1 MSLMEK
7 EQQLSQLQE
16 QLEQHQD
23 DAARRMQLAHEI
35 KELQEEMY
43 QDLSAWDRVY
53 LARHPRR
60 PKAQDYL
67 KRLFHT
73 FYELHGDRCY
83 GDDRAIIGG
92 IAMFEQTP
100 VTVIAQA
107 KGRDLQENMK
117 RNFGMP
123 NPEGY
128 RKALRL
134 AKEAEKF
141 HRPIITFV
149 DTSGAY
155 PGKGA
160 EERGQAEAIAQCL
173 YTFSDLQTPIICIVL
188 SEGGSGGAL
197 ALSVGDRLVMLEN
210 AVYSILS
217 PEGFASILWKD
228 GSRAKEAA
236 EVMKLTAH
244 DLMDKGILDAVIEE
258 PLGGAQGQA
267 SDIEITAR
275 EILKTKRELYEILA
289 AHTGASLRKIEKDA
303 DRDCWMSAREAKE
316 YGLIDEVLSKREK

>member
-173 YTFSDLQTPIICIVL
+173 YTFSDLQMPIICIVL

-258 PLGGAQGQA
+258 PLGGAQN
-267 SDIEITAR
+267 DIEAVCERLRAYI
-275 EILKTKRELYEILA
+275 
-289 AHTGASLRKIEKDA
+289 HASLEELQKAKMPALLAQRYEKY
-303 DRDCWMSAREAKE
+303 RNI
-316 YGLIDEVLSKREK
+316 GVI

>member
-16 QLEQHQD
+16 QLEQYQD

-258 PLGGAQGQA
+258 PLGGAQN
-267 SDIEITAR
+267 DIEAVCERMRAYI
-275 EILKTKRELYEILA
+275 
-289 AHTGASLRKIEKDA
+289 HASLEELQKAKMPALLAQRYEKY
-303 DRDCWMSAREAKE
+303 RNI
-316 YGLIDEVLSKREK
+316 GVI

>member
-228 GSRAKEAA
+228 GSLAKEAA

-258 PLGGAQGQA
+258 PLGGAQN
-267 SDIEITAR
+267 DIEAVCERLRAYI
-275 EILKTKRELYEILA
+275 
-289 AHTGASLRKIEKDA
+289 HASLEELQKAKMPALLAQRYEKY
-303 DRDCWMSAREAKE
+303 RNI
-316 YGLIDEVLSKREK
+316 GVI

>member
-197 ALSVGDRLVMLEN
+197 ALSVGDRLVMLDN

-258 PLGGAQGQA
+258 PLGGAQN
-267 SDIEITAR
+267 DIEAVCERLRAYI
-275 EILKTKRELYEILA
+275 
-289 AHTGASLRKIEKDA
+289 HASLEELQKGKMPALLAQRYEKY
-303 DRDCWMSAREAKE
+303 RNI
-316 YGLIDEVLSKREK
+316 GVI

>member
-258 PLGGAQGQA
+258 PLGGAQN
-267 SDIEITAR
+267 DIETVCERLRAYI
-275 EILKTKRELYEILA
+275 
-289 AHTGASLRKIEKDA
+289 HASLEELQKAKMPALLAQRYEKY
-303 DRDCWMSAREAKE
+303 RNI
-316 YGLIDEVLSKREK
+316 GVI

>member
-16 QLEQHQD
+16 QLEQNQD

-258 PLGGAQGQA
+258 PLGGAQN
-267 SDIEITAR
+267 DIEAVCERLRAYI
-275 EILKTKRELYEILA
+275 
-289 AHTGASLRKIEKDA
+289 HASLEELQKAKMPALLAQRYEKY
-303 DRDCWMSAREAKE
+303 RNI
-316 YGLIDEVLSKREK
+316 GVI

>member
-107 KGRDLQENMK
+107 KGCDLQENMK

-258 PLGGAQGQA
+258 PLGGAQN
-267 SDIEITAR
+267 DIEAVCERLRAYI
-275 EILKTKRELYEILA
+275 
-289 AHTGASLRKIEKDA
+289 HASLEELQKAKMPALLAQRYEKY
-303 DRDCWMSAREAKE
+303 RNI
-316 YGLIDEVLSKREK
+316 GVI

>member
-258 PLGGAQGQA
+258 PLGGAQN
-267 SDIEITAR
+267 DIEAVCERLRACI
-275 EILKTKRELYEILA
+275 
-289 AHTGASLRKIEKDA
+289 HASLEELQKGKMPALLAQRYEKY
-303 DRDCWMSAREAKE
+303 RNI
-316 YGLIDEVLSKREK
+316 GVI

>member
-134 AKEAEKF
+134 ANEAEKF

-258 PLGGAQGQA
+258 PLGGAQN
-267 SDIEITAR
+267 DIEAVCERLRAYI
-275 EILKTKRELYEILA
+275 
-289 AHTGASLRKIEKDA
+289 HASLEELQKAKMPALLAQRYEKY
-303 DRDCWMSAREAKE
+303 RNI
-316 YGLIDEVLSKREK
+316 GVI

>member
-16 QLEQHQD
+16 QLAQCQD
-23 DAARRMQLAHEI
+23 DAARRMQLEHEI
-35 KELQEEMY
+35 KEMQEEMY

-173 YTFSDLQTPIICIVL
+173 YTFSDLQTPVICIVL

-197 ALSVGDRLVMLEN
+197 ALSVGDRLIMLEN
-210 AVYSILS
+210 AIYSILS

-258 PLGGAQGQA
+258 PLGGAQN
-267 SDIEITAR
+267 DIEAVCERLRAYIHTAL
-275 EILKTKRELYEILA
+275 EELQKAKMPSLLAQRYEKYRSVGVI
-289 AHTGASLRKIEKDA
+289 
-303 DRDCWMSAREAKE
+303 
-316 YGLIDEVLSKREK
+316 

>member
-16 QLEQHQD
+16 QLAQCQD
-23 DAARRMQLAHEI
+23 DAARRMQLEHEI
-35 KELQEEMY
+35 KEMQEEMY

-173 YTFSDLQTPIICIVL
+173 YTFSDLQTPVICIVL

-197 ALSVGDRLVMLEN
+197 ALSVGDRLIMLEN
-210 AVYSILS
+210 AIYSILS

-236 EVMKLTAH
+236 EVMKLTAQ

-258 PLGGAQGQA
+258 PLGGAQN
-267 SDIEITAR
+267 DIEAVCERLRAYIHTAL
-275 EILKTKRELYEILA
+275 EELQKAKMPSLLAQRYEKYRSI
-289 AHTGASLRKIEKDA
+289 GVI
-303 DRDCWMSAREAKE
+303 
-316 YGLIDEVLSKREK
+316 

>member
-258 PLGGAQGQA
+258 PLGDAQN
-267 SDIEITAR
+267 DIEAVCERLRAYI
-275 EILKTKRELYEILA
+275 
-289 AHTGASLRKIEKDA
+289 HASLEELQKDKMPALLAQRYEKY
-303 DRDCWMSAREAKE
+303 RNI
-316 YGLIDEVLSKREK
+316 GVI

>member
-1 MSLMEK
+1 MSPMEK

-23 DAARRMQLAHEI
+23 DVARRMQLAHEI

-258 PLGGAQGQA
+258 PLGGAQN
-267 SDIEITAR
+267 DIEAVCERLRAYI
-275 EILKTKRELYEILA
+275 
-289 AHTGASLRKIEKDA
+289 HASLEELQKAKMPALLAQRYEKY
-303 DRDCWMSAREAKE
+303 RNI
-316 YGLIDEVLSKREK
+316 GVI

>member
-92 IAMFEQTP
+92 IAIFEQTP

-155 PGKGA
+155 PGKAA

-258 PLGGAQGQA
+258 PLGGAQN
-267 SDIEITAR
+267 DIEAVCERLRAYI
-275 EILKTKRELYEILA
+275 
-289 AHTGASLRKIEKDA
+289 HASLEELQKAKMPALLAQRYEKY
-303 DRDCWMSAREAKE
+303 RNI
-316 YGLIDEVLSKREK
+316 GVI

>member
-1 MSLMEK
+1 MEK

-258 PLGGAQGQA
+258 PLGGAQN
-267 SDIEITAR
+267 DIEAVCERLRAYI
-275 EILKTKRELYEILA
+275 
-289 AHTGASLRKIEKDA
+289 HASLEELQKAKMPALLAQRYEKY
-303 DRDCWMSAREAKE
+303 RNIRV
-316 YGLIDEVLSKREK
+316 I

>member
-1 MSLMEK
+1 MSLLEK
-7 EQQLSQLQE
+7 EGQLADLQK
-16 QLEQHQD
+16 QLELCED
-23 DAARRMQLAHEI
+23 PVKKMQL
-35 KELQEEMY
+35 EMQI
-43 QDLSAWDRVY
+43 QDLSMKMYHDLDAWDRVY
-53 LARHPRR
+53 LARHPHR

-67 KRLFHT
+67 QSLFHT
-73 FYELHGDRCY
+73 FYEMHGDRHY
-83 GDDRAIIGG
+83 GDDRSIIGG

-107 KGRDLQENMK
+107 KGKDLQENLI

-173 YTFSDLQTPIICIVL
+173 FTFSNLKTPIICIVL

-197 ALSVGDRLVMLEN
+197 AFSVGDRLIMLEN
-210 AVYSILS
+210 AIYSILS

-236 EVMKLTAH
+236 EVMKLTAS
-244 DLMDKGILDAVIEE
+244 DLKDKEIIDAIIRE
-258 PLGGAQGQA
+258 PLGGAQNDLEA
-267 SDIEITAR
+267 VCDRLRDTIRSALADLT
-275 EILKTKRELYEILA
+275 KTKMNQLLKNRYEKY
-289 AHTGASLRKIEKDA
+289 RKI
-303 DRDCWMSAREAKE
+303 
-316 YGLIDEVLSKREK
+316 GVI

>member
-188 SEGGSGGAL
+188 SEGGSGGTL

-258 PLGGAQGQA
+258 PLGGAQN
-267 SDIEITAR
+267 DIEAVCERLRAYI
-275 EILKTKRELYEILA
+275 
-289 AHTGASLRKIEKDA
+289 HASLEELQKAKMPALLAQRYEKY
-303 DRDCWMSAREAKE
+303 RNI
-316 YGLIDEVLSKREK
+316 GVI

>member
-1 MSLMEK
+1 MSLLEK
-7 EQQLSQLQE
+7 EGQLADLQK
-16 QLEQHQD
+16 QLELCED
-23 DAARRMQLAHEI
+23 PVKKMQL
-35 KELQEEMY
+35 EMQI
-43 QDLSAWDRVY
+43 QDLSMKMYHDLDAWDRVY
-53 LARHPRR
+53 LARHPHR

-67 KRLFHT
+67 QSLFHT
-73 FYELHGDRCY
+73 FYEMHGDRHY
-83 GDDRAIIGG
+83 GDDRSIIGG

-107 KGRDLQENMK
+107 KGKDLQENLI

-173 YTFSDLQTPIICIVL
+173 FTFSNLQTPIICIVL

-197 ALSVGDRLVMLEN
+197 AFSVGDRLIMLEN
-210 AVYSILS
+210 AIYSILS

-236 EVMKLTAH
+236 EVMKLTAA
-244 DLMDKGILDAVIEE
+244 DLKDKEIIDAIIRE
-258 PLGGAQGQA
+258 PLGGAQNDLEA
-267 SDIEITAR
+267 VCDRLRDAIRSALADLT
-275 EILKTKRELYEILA
+275 KTKMNQLLKNRYEKY
-289 AHTGASLRKIEKDA
+289 RKI
-303 DRDCWMSAREAKE
+303 
-316 YGLIDEVLSKREK
+316 GVI

>member
-23 DAARRMQLAHEI
+23 DAARRMQLEHEI

-258 PLGGAQGQA
+258 PLGGAQN
-267 SDIEITAR
+267 DIEAVCERLRAYI
-275 EILKTKRELYEILA
+275 
-289 AHTGASLRKIEKDA
+289 HASLEELQKAKMPALLAQRYEKY
-303 DRDCWMSAREAKE
+303 RNI
-316 YGLIDEVLSKREK
+316 GVI

>member
-7 EQQLSQLQE
+7 EAQLAALQTQAQACEDPLQQM
-16 QLEQHQD
+16 QLEAQIQ
-23 DAARRMQLAHEI
+23 ALSR
-35 KELQEEMY
+35 EMY
-43 QDLSAWDRVY
+43 TSLDAWDRVY
-53 LARHPRR
+53 LARHPHR

-67 KRLFHT
+67 KKLFHT

-83 GDDRAIIGG
+83 GDDRSIIGG

-107 KGRDLQENMK
+107 KGKDLQENLK

-173 YTFSDLQTPIICIVL
+173 FTFSNLQTPVICIVL

-197 ALSVGDRLVMLEN
+197 ALSVGDQLIMLEN
-210 AVYSILS
+210 AIYSILS

-236 EVMKLTAH
+236 EVMKLTAQ
-244 DLMDKGILDAVIEE
+244 DLYEKEIVDQIIRE
-258 PLGGAQGQA
+258 PLGGAQNDLDAVCDRLHDSIQDA
-267 SDIEITAR
+267 LTR
-275 EILKTKRELYEILA
+275 LMKTKTNTLLKNRYEKY
-289 AHTGASLRKIEKDA
+289 RKI
-303 DRDCWMSAREAKE
+303 
-316 YGLIDEVLSKREK
+316 GVI

>member
-35 KELQEEMY
+35 KELQEEIY

-258 PLGGAQGQA
+258 PLGGAQN
-267 SDIEITAR
+267 DIEAVCERLRAYI
-275 EILKTKRELYEILA
+275 
-289 AHTGASLRKIEKDA
+289 HASLEELQKAKMPALLAQRYEKY
-303 DRDCWMSAREAKE
+303 RNI
-316 YGLIDEVLSKREK
+316 GVI

>member
-7 EQQLSQLQE
+7 EAQLNALQE
-16 QLEQHQD
+16 QLRTCD
-23 DAARRMQLAHEI
+23 DAAGRMRLEAEIRRLSEA
-35 KELQEEMY
+35 MY
-43 QDLSAWDRVY
+43 RRLDAWDRVY
-53 LARHPRR
+53 LARRPQR

-67 KRLFHT
+67 KGLFHT

-107 KGRDLQENMK
+107 KGKDLQENLQ

-173 YTFSDLQTPIICIVL
+173 FMFSNLETPIICIVL

-197 ALSVGDRLVMLEN
+197 ALSVGDRLIMLEN

-236 EVMKLTAH
+236 EVMKLTAR
-244 DLMDKGILDAVIEE
+244 DLKDKQIVDALIKE
-258 PLGGAQGQA
+258 PLGGAQNDLEMVLDQLR
-267 SDIEITAR
+267 SYIRTS
-275 EILKTKRELYEILA
+275 LPQLTKTKTPALLKKRYEKY
-289 AHTGASLRKIEKDA
+289 RKI
-303 DRDCWMSAREAKE
+303 
-316 YGLIDEVLSKREK
+316 GVI

>member
-1 MSLMEK
+1 
-7 EQQLSQLQE
+7 
-16 QLEQHQD
+16 
-23 DAARRMQLAHEI
+23 
-35 KELQEEMY
+35 
-43 QDLSAWDRVY
+43 
-53 LARHPRR
+53 
-60 PKAQDYL
+60 
-67 KRLFHT
+67 
-73 FYELHGDRCY
+73 
-83 GDDRAIIGG
+83 
-92 IAMFEQTP
+92 MFENTP

-107 KGRDLQENMK
+107 KGKDLQENLK

-173 YTFSDLQTPIICIVL
+173 FTFSNLKTPVICIVL

-210 AVYSILS
+210 AIYSILS

-236 EVMKLTAH
+236 EVMKLTAQ
-244 DLMDKGILDAVIEE
+244 DLKDKKILDEVIRE
-258 PLGGAQGQA
+258 PLGGAQNDLDAVCDRLRQYICR
-267 SDIEITAR
+267 SLNEL
-275 EILKTKRELYEILA
+275 EKTKMTTLLKNRYEKY
-289 AHTGASLRKIEKDA
+289 RKI
-303 DRDCWMSAREAKE
+303 
-316 YGLIDEVLSKREK
+316 GVI

>member
-23 DAARRMQLAHEI
+23 DVARRMQLAHEI

-258 PLGGAQGQA
+258 PLGGAQN
-267 SDIEITAR
+267 DIEAVCERLRAYI
-275 EILKTKRELYEILA
+275 
-289 AHTGASLRKIEKDA
+289 HASLEGLQKAKMPALLAQRYEKY
-303 DRDCWMSAREAKE
+303 RNI
-316 YGLIDEVLSKREK
+316 GVI

>member
-258 PLGGAQGQA
+258 PLGDAQN
-267 SDIEITAR
+267 DIEAVCERLRAYI
-275 EILKTKRELYEILA
+275 
-289 AHTGASLRKIEKDA
+289 HASLEELQKAKMPALLAQRYEKY
-303 DRDCWMSAREAKE
+303 RNI
-316 YGLIDEVLSKREK
+316 GVI

>member
-258 PLGGAQGQA
+258 PLGGAQN
-267 SDIEITAR
+267 DIEAVCERLRAYI
-275 EILKTKRELYEILA
+275 
-289 AHTGASLRKIEKDA
+289 HASLEELQKGKMPALLAQRYEKY
-303 DRDCWMSAREAKE
+303 RNI
-316 YGLIDEVLSKREK
+316 GVI